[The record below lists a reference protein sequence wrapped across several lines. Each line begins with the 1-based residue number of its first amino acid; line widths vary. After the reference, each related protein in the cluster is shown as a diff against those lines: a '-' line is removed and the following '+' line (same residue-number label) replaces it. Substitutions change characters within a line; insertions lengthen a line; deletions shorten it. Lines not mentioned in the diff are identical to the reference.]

1 MEGGSC
7 ILFFIKLV
15 SMKIKKK
22 YIGQTLFVGRRRI
35 QMDEV
40 MDEKDFNYLK
50 VHFPS
55 FLEKEKVKKTKKEE

>member
-1 MEGGSC
+1 
-7 ILFFIKLV
+7 
-15 SMKIKKK
+15 MKIKKK

-50 VHFPS
+50 VYFPS